1 MSQSR
6 QVRRNEELGVRRLEL
21 TRISGHTFLGSGLSS
36 TSNVLDL
43 GANHGAFARSVQQRW
58 GCRIHSVEPT
68 PSLARALETIQGVE
82 VYRTAVSEAGGELL
96 FRVDP
101 CNSESS
107 SIVSRPDEHTTAV
120 SGTTL
125 AALAERVGPID
136 LLKMDVE
143 GAEVGILDS
152 APEPLLSTIPQLTVE
167 FHDFKP
173 SAGISA
179 VMVRRVLS
187 RMRSIGFHV
196 FVNSFWTFGDVLF
209 VNRRL
214 LPLSTADRC
223 QLSLRGRWLPGLQ
236 RIARR
241 GTGRIP
247 DAPSADA
254 GGGPRS

>member
-1 MSQSR
+1 M
-6 QVRRNEELGVRRLEL
+6 RRLEL
-21 TRISGHTFLGSGLSS
+21 SRISGHTFLGSSLSS
-36 TSNVLDL
+36 TSTVLDL
-43 GANHGAFARSVQQRW
+43 GANRGAFARSVRPRW

-68 PSLARALETIQGVE
+68 PSLARALETAEGVE
-82 VYRTAVSEAGGELL
+82 VYQTAVSEAGGELL

-143 GAEVGILDS
+143 GAEVGILRS
-152 APEPLLSTIPQLTVE
+152 APEPLLAAIPQITVE

-179 VMVRRVLS
+179 TMVRQVLR

-196 FVNSFWTFGDVLF
+196 FVNTFWTFGDVLL
-209 VNRRL
+209 VNPRL
-214 LPLSTADRC
+214 LPLSNADRC
-223 QLSLRGRWLPGLQ
+223 ELALRGRWLPGLQ
-236 RIARR
+236 RIAQRA
-241 GTGRIP
+241 TGRSRTP
-247 DAPSADA
+247 AQNNRTEDPA
-254 GGGPRS
+254 RE